1 VNDHQARILVVEDE
15 EDVRELITYRLSRSG
30 FTVVQAADG
39 DEALRLA
46 ADEALDLAVLDV
58 MMPGLDG
65 YSVARILRDRP
76 GTTKLPVIF
85 VTARVREE
93 DVSQGYDAGA
103 DDYIRK
109 PFNPDELL
117 ARVRAVLGRR

>member
-1 VNDHQARILVVEDE
+1 VNNDGARILVVEDE
-15 EDVRELITYRLSRSG
+15 ADVRELIVYRLSRSG
-30 FTVVQAADG
+30 FTVIASADG

-46 ADEALDLAVLDV
+46 NAEQFDLAVLDV

-65 YSVARILRDRP
+65 YSVARMLRDRP
-76 GTTKLPVIF
+76 GCMNLPVIF

-93 DVSQGYDAGA
+93 DISQGYDAGA

-117 ARVRAVLGRR
+117 SRVRAVLARR